1 MSGKQK
7 PIDIE
12 PVLQWI
18 RDNSIDG
25 IGPARSMYH
34 SAAAAAG
41 LPSYSSLQLRKWTW
55 PALCK
60 LAGVERRQVGRP
72 PIHTGSQFLRAYPGA
87 VPTTVEEEI
96 ELMRTHAEPPRPP
109 TGPSSASQPKRK
121 RSSSPSPT
129 TPPSAAPANTTACAE
144 EHHS

>member
-7 PIDIE
+7 PINIE

-55 PALCK
+55 PLLLDA
-60 LAGVERRQVGRP
+60 AGVQRRQVGRP
-72 PIHTGSQFLRAYPGA
+72 MSGNGSAFLRAYPGA

-96 ELMRTHAEPPRPP
+96 DLMKANAEPPRPSEWPLFGIP
-109 TGPSSASQPKRK
+109 TRRETFVVPI
-121 RSSSPSPT
+121 
-129 TPPSAAPANTTACAE
+129 TADTAIRCTRQYY
-144 EHHS
+144 SLR

>member
-55 PALCK
+55 PLLLDA
-60 LAGVERRQVGRP
+60 AGVQRRQVGRP
-72 PIHTGSQFLRAYPGA
+72 MSGNGSAFLRAYPGQI
-87 VPTTVEEEI
+87 PPDVETEI
-96 ELMRTHAEPPRPP
+96 QSMHDHAEPP
-109 TGPSSASQPKRK
+109 TPSQWPIFGILTRHEAFIVPIDDATAIRCT
-121 RSSSPSPT
+121 RSYYSL
-129 TPPSAAPANTTACAE
+129 C
-144 EHHS
+144 

>member
-1 MSGKQK
+1 MSGKK
-7 PIDIE
+7 KAIDIE

-18 RDNSIDG
+18 RDNCIDG

-72 PIHTGSQFLRAYPGA
+72 PIHTGAQFLRRFPGA
-87 VPTTVEEEI
+87 VPATVDDEI
-96 ELMRTHAEPPRPP
+96 ELMRTHAEPPRPTDWPLFGIP
-109 TGPSSASQPKRK
+109 TKTETFVVAI
-121 RSSSPSPT
+121 T
-129 TPPSAAPANTTACAE
+129 DDTAVRCTRQYF
-144 EHHS
+144 SLR

>member
-72 PIHTGSQFLRAYPGA
+72 PIHTGAQFLRAYPGA

-96 ELMRTHAEPPRPP
+96 DLMKANAEPPRPSEWPLFGIP
-109 TGPSSASQPKRK
+109 TRRETFVVPI
-121 RSSSPSPT
+121 
-129 TPPSAAPANTTACAE
+129 TADTAIRCTRQYY
-144 EHHS
+144 SLR

>member
-7 PIDIE
+7 AIDLE

-34 SAAAAAG
+34 AAAAKLG

-55 PALCK
+55 PALCAK
-60 LAGVERRQVGRP
+60 AGVERRQVGRP
-72 PIHTGSQFLRAYPGA
+72 PIHTGSQFLMKA
-87 VPTTVEEEI
+87 
-96 ELMRTHAEPPRPP
+96 HAEPPQ
-109 TGPSSASQPKRK
+109 PSSWPLFGIPTRTETFVVAITDDTASRCTRQYYCLR
-121 RSSSPSPT
+121 
-129 TPPSAAPANTTACAE
+129 
-144 EHHS
+144 